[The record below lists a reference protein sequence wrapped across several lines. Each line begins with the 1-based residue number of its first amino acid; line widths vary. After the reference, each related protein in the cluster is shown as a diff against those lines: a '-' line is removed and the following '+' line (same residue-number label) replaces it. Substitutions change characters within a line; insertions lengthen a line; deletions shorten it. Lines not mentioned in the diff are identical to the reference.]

1 MHYYLNICEEPHNPS
16 HTHKVHQES
25 CYWLPAEKIENISV
39 IIQTVKQL
47 WNVPKSSIP
56 NIVRSIGANV
66 VAPILITTDK

>member
-1 MHYYLNICEEPHNPS
+1 MKNHII
-16 HTHKVHQES
+16 
-25 CYWLPAEKIENISV
+25 LPIHIKCIRRVVTGFLLKKIENISV